1 LVTLYYFKIEARNE
15 RAGLLQPPQVK
26 KLKETI
32 RSQEQ
37 VIQRLESLL
46 EAAVREGRRPAASK
60 TENDENDE
68 NDAASKT
75 ESKTAM
81 VRNLTSS

>member
-1 LVTLYYFKIEARNE
+1 M
-15 RAGLLQPPQVK
+15 LQPPQVK

-60 TENDENDE
+60 TENDEND
-68 NDAASKT
+68 AASKT
-75 ESKTAM
+75 KWKTAM